1 MSDEPTT
8 PPSPQPRA
16 PKSLKATLALGVV
29 GVVVAIVGADQFVHA
44 VTKDWVPGGSVLL
57 AIHAVTILV
66 VGGGAGAA
74 LWYAVARQL
83 DGLRIRMA
91 AIAARDFRSAESPGP
106 AGFRE
111 IAEAEMGLTR
121 MIDELRKHEA
131 AMRLALDE
139 AIRAGQAKSDFLA
152 NMSHELRTPLNA
164 IIGFAEFLQIRVG
177 DKIAPRERGYLD
189 DIVQA
194 AFHLLSIIQEILDF
208 SRLEVGKLALSVE
221 TVRLAEIV
229 DSSLRL
235 VRKHAEAKR
244 LNLVQT
250 LDTTIRLD
258 ADATKLRQ
266 ICTNLVSNA
275 VKFTPAGGRIDV
287 VCGHDAD
294 GAPFVR
300 VSDTGVGM
308 TAEEIDL
315 ALKPFMRVATSPYVA
330 KEGGIGLGL
339 PISKALVELHGG
351 KLEIESRPG
360 AGTTMIARLPAGRRS
375 V

>member
-1 MSDEPTT
+1 MPET
-8 PPSPQPRA
+8 PSVPPPARHRA
-16 PKSLKATLALGVV
+16 LPSLKATLALGVLGIV
-29 GVVVAIVGADQFVHA
+29 LAIMAVDQFLHA
-44 VTKDWVPGGSVLL
+44 VTVDWKPAETELL
-57 AIHAVTILV
+57 LLHAGATLA

-74 LWYAVARQL
+74 LWIAIARQL
-83 DGLRIRMA
+83 DALRARMD
-91 AIAARDFRSAESPGP
+91 AIAARDFRAASIQAPG
-106 AGFRE
+106 GFRE
-111 IAEAEMGLTR
+111 IAEAEAGLTR
-121 MIDELRKHEA
+121 MLDELRKHEA
-131 AMRLALDE
+131 AMSLALE
-139 AIRAGQAKSDFLA
+139 QAIRAGQAKSDFLA

-177 DKIAPRERGYLD
+177 DRLAPRERGYLE

-208 SRLEVGKLALSVE
+208 SRLEVGKLALSEE
-221 TVRLAEIV
+221 TVRLAETV

-235 VRKHAEAKR
+235 VRKQAESKR
-244 LNLVQT
+244 IALVHT
-250 LDTTIRLD
+250 LDTTIKLT

-275 VKFTPAGGRIDV
+275 VKFTPAGGRVDV
-287 VCGHDAD
+287 ICGLDAD
-294 GAPFVR
+294 KSPFVR

-308 TAEEIDL
+308 SPEEIEL

-351 KLEIESRPG
+351 QLAIVSRPG
-360 AGTTMIARLPAGRRS
+360 EGTVMTVRLPASRLTG
-375 V
+375 

>member
-1 MSDEPTT
+1 MPESPNT
-8 PPSPQPRA
+8 PPTAPSRA
-16 PKSLKATLALGVV
+16 PPSLKATLALGVV
-29 GVVVAIVGADQFVHA
+29 GIVLAIVGVDQFVHA
-44 VTKDWVPGGSVLL
+44 VTTDWARDGSALLLFHAL
-57 AIHAVTILV
+57 AILIA
-66 VGGGAGAA
+66 GGAAGAA
-74 LWYAVARQL
+74 LWYSVARQL
-83 DGLRIRMA
+83 DALRARMD
-91 AIAARDFRSAESPGP
+91 AITARDFQAASLLAPG
-106 AGFRE
+106 GFRE
-111 IAEAEMGLTR
+111 VAEAEAGLTR
-121 MIDELRKHEA
+121 MIEELRKHEA

-177 DKIAPRERGYLD
+177 ERLAPRERGYLD

-208 SRLEVGKLALSVE
+208 SRLEVGKLALSEE

-229 DSSLRL
+229 DASLRL
-235 VRKHAEAKR
+235 VRKQAEAKR
-244 LNLVQT
+244 LALVQT
-250 LDTTIRLD
+250 LDTTVRLS
-258 ADATKLRQ
+258 ADPTKLRQ

-275 VKFTPAGGRIDV
+275 VKFTPAGGRVDV
-287 VCGHDAD
+287 ICGNDPD

-308 TAEEIDL
+308 TPEEIDL

-351 KLEIESRPG
+351 KLEIASRPG
-360 AGTTMIARLPAGRRS
+360 QGTTMIVKLPADRLGG
-375 V
+375 